1 MPTAQVNG
9 ITINYEIDGPD
20 TAKETIVL
28 INGLADDLLSWGFQI
43 PALVDAGFRVLR
55 FDNRGIGKTDRPAG
69 PYTSKQM
76 AADAKALVDKLGIKA
91 STSWACPWAE

>member
-20 TAKETIVL
+20 TSKETIVL

-55 FDNRGIGKTDRPAG
+55 FDNRGIGKTEG
-69 PYTSKQM
+69 PPGPTPQSRWPPTPRRWSTSS
-76 AADAKALVDKLGIKA
+76 ASKA
-91 STSWACPWAE
+91 ST